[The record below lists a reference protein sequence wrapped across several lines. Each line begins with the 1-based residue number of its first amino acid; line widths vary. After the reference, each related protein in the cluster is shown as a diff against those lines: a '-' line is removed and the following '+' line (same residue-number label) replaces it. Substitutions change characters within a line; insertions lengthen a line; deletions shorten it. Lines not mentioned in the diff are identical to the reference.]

1 MYQGGYSGKTLQ
13 INPTGQTVNNAE
25 LPLEIFQNFIG
36 DAEFEIK
43 DIFDEYK
50 AGSGPSATDY
60 PLNFSPG
67 PFFYTTIPYAGRM
80 AFSAELPLTDTMVL
94 AFQGGYF
101 PVEFKY
107 AVDSVRGVKGQGKHC
122 KPRRCKNGNQGCSRI

>member
-13 INPTGQTVNNAE
+13 INPTGQTVNKAE
-25 LPLEIFQNFIG
+25 LLLEIFQNFIG

-50 AGSGPSATDY
+50 AGSGPSATDH
-60 PLNFSPG
+60 PLNFFPG
-67 PFFYTTIPYAGRM
+67 PFFHTAIPYAGRM

-107 AVDSVRGVKGQGKHC
+107 AVDSVRGVKGQREHC

>member
-13 INPTGQTVNNAE
+13 INPIGKTVNKAE

-36 DAEFEIK
+36 DAEFATK

-50 AGSGPSATDY
+50 AGSGPSATDH

-80 AFSAELPLTDTMVL
+80 AFSAEFPLTDTMFI
-94 AFQGGYF
+94 AFKGGYF

-107 AVDSVRGVKGQGKHC
+107 AVDSVSGVKSQGKLC
-122 KPRRCKNGNQGCSRI
+122 KPRRCKNGN

>member
-1 MYQGGYSGKTLQ
+1 MYQSGYSGKTLQ
-13 INPTGQTVNNAE
+13 INPTGQTVNKAE

-43 DIFDEYK
+43 DIFNEYK
-50 AGSGPSATDY
+50 AGSGSSATDH

-67 PFFYTTIPYAGRM
+67 PFFHTTIPYTGRM

-94 AFQGGYF
+94 SFQGEYF
-101 PVEFKY
+101 PVEFTY
-107 AVDSVRGVKGQGKHC
+107 VVDSVSGVKSQVKHF

>member
-25 LPLEIFQNFIG
+25 LPIEIFQNFTG

>member
-1 MYQGGYSGKTLQ
+1 MYQGGYSGKILQ
-13 INPTGQTVNNAE
+13 INPTGQTVNKAE

-50 AGSGPSATDY
+50 AGSGPSATDH

>member
-1 MYQGGYSGKTLQ
+1 MYQGGYSGKILQ
-13 INPTGQTVNNAE
+13 INPTGQTVNKAE
-25 LPLEIFQNFIG
+25 LPFEIFQNFIG

-50 AGSGPSATDY
+50 AGSGPSATDH

-67 PFFYTTIPYAGRM
+67 LFFHTTIPYAGQM
-80 AFSAELPLTDTMVL
+80 AFSAELPLADTMVL

-101 PVEFKY
+101 PVEFVY
-107 AVDSVRGVKGQGKHC
+107 AVDNVRGVKCQGKHC

>member
-1 MYQGGYSGKTLQ
+1 MYQGGYSGKILQ

-50 AGSGPSATDY
+50 AGSGSSATDH

-67 PFFYTTIPYAGRM
+67 PFFHTTIPYTGRM

-94 AFQGGYF
+94 SFQGEYF
-101 PVEFKY
+101 PVEFTY
-107 AVDSVRGVKGQGKHC
+107 VVDSVSGVKGHGKHF

>member
-25 LPLEIFQNFIG
+25 LPIEIFQNFTG

-43 DIFDEYK
+43 DIFDEYN
-50 AGSGPSATDY
+50 AGSGPSATDH